1 MKRNVLI
8 FGLILGAI
16 LAGNMVIMVNQM
28 YRNPNMEP
36 NAVIGYAAQIVVFS
50 VAFFGIRNYR
60 NKELEGVISLGK
72 AFKVG
77 AFIVLLAS
85 TLYVVAWLFY
95 YYLFVPDFIDQYTV
109 CVVNQTIREGATA
122 AELTAKKA
130 EIAEFGEMYKNP
142 LFVVVATYAEVMPVG
157 LIVAFVSALI
167 LKRKR
172 VD

>member
-16 LAGNMVIMVNQM
+16 LVGNMVIMVNQM

-36 NAVIGYAAQIVVFS
+36 NAVIGYAAQIVIFS
-50 VAFFGIRNYR
+50 LIFFGVRNYR
-60 NKELEGVISLGK
+60 NKELDGVISLGK
-72 AFKVG
+72 AFKMG
-77 AFIVLLAS
+77 AFIALLAS
-85 TLYVVAWLFY
+85 TIYVVAWLFY
-95 YYLFVPDFIDQYTV
+95 YYLAVPDFIDQYTV
-109 CVVNQTIREGATA
+109 CVVNQATREGATA
-122 AELTAKKA
+122 AELTAKK
-130 EIAEFGEMYKNP
+130 EEMAEFGEMYKNP
-142 LFVVVATYAEVMPVG
+142 LFVVVTTYAEVLPVG